1 MTKRELKQE
10 IDQLRND
17 MAAEFVKRDKDI
29 IESRTEGIKTRNA
42 FDNALA
48 TLEKRLKNTEE
59 FVGIQTDAIAALILA
74 CGLREEDKFNKAHE
88 QIKRERAVLKK
99 IIDQAKEKNEAPKV
113 EIEAT
118 KPEADL
124 FSEPAEEDVWIDS
137 KEACRALGWKSISTT
152 MLRKAGIRYRQPL
165 GKHRKITAH
174 KGDIENYVRNRR
186 DGRK

>member
-74 CGLREEDKFNKAHE
+74 CGLREEDKFNKAYE
-88 QIKRERAVLKK
+88 QIKQERADLKK
-99 IIDQAKEKNEAPKV
+99 IIDQAKADKPASQ
-113 EIEAT
+113 IAL
-118 KPEADL
+118 KPESDL

-186 DGRK
+186 NGRK